1 MGFSKSIRLDNSK
14 SKLLSP
20 SPRKLQDDAMS
31 SDEEFE
37 KFLQGDSED
46 EQTAFAKTKKKV
58 AKKKKHPPSSSKSKA
73 NDAKPAAATTTL
85 DDSADPYNFDMA
97 PPAFSRS
104 SDEEELERQKAKK
117 KKQSEKA
124 PLVKKVSL
132 EDRMADILKRHGSS
146 MAESFAKPVEVV
158 TPSDVPSLKADNED
172 ESKNDA
178 ASEHAQSSSSSD
190 SLGMESADF
199 EVGGYAKKSS
209 VPVKSAPPPSA
220 ILTKDQDDT
229 TFRVNQPSVPP
240 SSQTDRFRYAAAST
254 EEHSDLDDHNEEV
267 DYHHSVGTPAS
278 ASPPELFSRPV
289 EAEYATDEFEP
300 STAPTTQDNT
310 LANTDLD
317 KYDDDEFEDSEPPSP
332 PPSPRHPD
340 RLSPGPP
347 PPPPPPPLTPTS
359 IPVVAM
365 PAFSLAALPD
375 DLEPPPTLSFKY
387 DLRSKVETIGSV
399 DGVEDVSSPPLDR
412 DQPAMEPASTDPNP
426 PTLCTTQGKLEPA
439 PSIVPPP
446 PPPPCSTAAPF
457 SMMMAAV
464 PGSVVMATA
473 SNVVPQPETPCIA
486 QNELERPS
494 PPDHHQPTQSNTA
507 NEIAAKFHSLQT
519 TLNQSNASVHTT
531 DTHASIDK
539 YHLRTPYSTKENQIK
554 LQLQA
559 AQREILALRHQLAT
573 SDQDVHTLS
582 QARSHV
588 VTSTSGGV
596 HMTSQAWDALRKDMD
611 SQEALIQGYQVEN
624 ERLMH
629 QLRDVRRDL
638 QYDVH
643 VTNQE
648 LQATIKDLRHQLDTQ
663 PPPPSGAHPLTA
675 QLRAEGRVLE
685 LQDELHHVRKDHS
698 RRERELKMELEQVKK
713 AKVDVECRV
722 GGVHMATLQQQNEA
736 FEAFKRQSDIN
747 LHDAHAQIT
756 SLQSK
761 LEWYVQ
767 NQRFIDDQDEL
778 VKQLQHS
785 NEQLKEQLHH
795 LTSTNKAKSHRPS
808 SSTTDKRRIQTLEA
822 QLKDM
827 HVAMQKRHPD
837 SLVNLILAS
846 KPDDVVAQLERQIQ
860 QLHDQRLEIE
870 AQHEVKLTRFRQQ
883 HERVVQQ
890 LRQQLESKPNMD
902 DESTESVATV
912 RRFYLAK
919 IKELERRL
927 EQAKGQPPRQLDK
940 ASEPLTNTVVP
951 SATLEQLREQHM
963 ERELA
968 LQRQLDDSENARRQL
983 IHAFNL
989 GNTTHPQGSNTTHPQ
1004 DISAQVR
1011 EKEAKDDQA
1020 HVAKAA
1026 MDALKDAHNAQ
1037 MQQAKDIWHEELLH
1051 LSDKLSASQADCRK
1065 YADVAAQVPILE
1077 AAVQSLESR
1086 LSVPNTPSMLQYHA
1100 LEMQIHTLTQK
1111 HAIRETELHVLL
1123 QNATQSSKMEVMQL
1137 QQRHEQAMAVKRAEI
1152 ASFQAQ
1158 LDEMLAE
1165 LKRLHHQHP

>member
-1 MGFSKSIRLDNSK
+1 
-14 SKLLSP
+14 
-20 SPRKLQDDAMS
+20 
-31 SDEEFE
+31 
-37 KFLQGDSED
+37 
-46 EQTAFAKTKKKV
+46 
-58 AKKKKHPPSSSKSKA
+58 
-73 NDAKPAAATTTL
+73 
-85 DDSADPYNFDMA
+85 MA

-178 ASEHAQSSSSSD
+178 ASEHAQ
-190 SLGMESADF
+190 
-199 EVGGYAKKSS
+199 
-209 VPVKSAPPPSA
+209 
-220 ILTKDQDDT
+220 T
-229 TFRVNQPSVPP
+229 
-240 SSQTDRFRYAAAST
+240 
-254 EEHSDLDDHNEEV
+254 
-267 DYHHSVGTPAS
+267 
-278 ASPPELFSRPV
+278 
-289 EAEYATDEFEP
+289 
-300 STAPTTQDNT
+300 
-310 LANTDLD
+310 
-317 KYDDDEFEDSEPPSP
+317 
-332 PPSPRHPD
+332 
-340 RLSPGPP
+340 
-347 PPPPPPPLTPTS
+347 
-359 IPVVAM
+359 
-365 PAFSLAALPD
+365 
-375 DLEPPPTLSFKY
+375 
-387 DLRSKVETIGSV
+387 
-399 DGVEDVSSPPLDR
+399 
-412 DQPAMEPASTDPNP
+412 
-426 PTLCTTQGKLEPA
+426 
-439 PSIVPPP
+439 
-446 PPPPCSTAAPF
+446 
-457 SMMMAAV
+457 
-464 PGSVVMATA
+464 
-473 SNVVPQPETPCIA
+473 

-611 SQEALIQGYQVEN
+611 
-624 ERLMH
+624 
-629 QLRDVRRDL
+629 VRR
-638 QYDVH
+638 
-643 VTNQE
+643 
-648 LQATIKDLRHQLDTQ
+648 
-663 PPPPSGAHPLTA
+663 
-675 QLRAEGRVLE
+675 
-685 LQDELHHVRKDHS
+685 
-698 RRERELKMELEQVKK
+698 
-713 AKVDVECRV
+713 
-722 GGVHMATLQQQNEA
+722 
-736 FEAFKRQSDIN
+736 
-747 LHDAHAQIT
+747 
-756 SLQSK
+756 
-761 LEWYVQ
+761 
-767 NQRFIDDQDEL
+767 RFIDDQDEL

-795 LTSTNKAKSHRPS
+795 LMSTNKAKSRRPS

-890 LRQQLESKPNMD
+890 LRQQLEK
-902 DESTESVATV
+902 
-912 RRFYLAK
+912 
-919 IKELERRL
+919 
-927 EQAKGQPPRQLDK
+927 
-940 ASEPLTNTVVP
+940 
-951 SATLEQLREQHM
+951 QHM

-989 GNTTHPQGSNTTHPQ
+989 GNTTHPQGSNTTHPQGSNTTHPQ

-1051 LSDKLSASQADCRK
+1051 
-1065 YADVAAQVPILE
+1065 
-1077 AAVQSLESR
+1077 
-1086 LSVPNTPSMLQYHA
+1086 
-1100 LEMQIHTLTQK
+1100 
-1111 HAIRETELHVLL
+1111 
-1123 QNATQSSKMEVMQL
+1123 
-1137 QQRHEQAMAVKRAEI
+1137 
-1152 ASFQAQ
+1152 
-1158 LDEMLAE
+1158 
-1165 LKRLHHQHP
+1165 